1 MNQRAM
7 RALTRA
13 SKLRAHFWAS
23 IIAIFSR
30 GLTSFT
36 GTDAYATPTPLARP
50 VPLPDGPLIVVAN
63 HSSHA
68 DSVALLATL
77 GRTRP
82 VLVVSASDYWE
93 QDSTADW
100 LSRGLVGTFAIS
112 RSGDGM
118 EQLRGAA
125 DLVRAGV
132 VLVIFAE
139 GTRSTTGEIG
149 EFHTGAFRLAAE
161 LGARVLPIAIN
172 GTFES
177 LPKGSTFP
185 KHWATNLRHGTAIAV
200 HPDSIDEAVATV
212 RNELIELHKMPIEDL
227 AGFGW
232 QRVRKAAFGWAGLLV
247 VFLWAMGEGIFW
259 PLIAEMPLLLLVVTV
274 GWRWRGAALIAAS
287 AAGAALGVLATWW
300 MVKSGFEPPSPLTT
314 PRMFE
319 VAAEQ
324 LDANLGGAFWQQMFN
339 GIPVK
344 VYAHEAGAMG
354 LSLAELGTALIAR
367 ITRIVLVGAGGWL
380 LGNFLARWL
389 RPSLG
394 LVQSVTLAL
403 FPIGLWLTIA
413 YWS

>member
-1 MNQRAM
+1 MNERAM
-7 RALTRA
+7 RALARA
-13 SKLRAHFWAS
+13 SKLRARFWAS

-36 GTDAYATPTPLARP
+36 NTDAAPKPTPLARP

-82 VLVVSASDYWE
+82 VLVVSASDYW
-93 QDSTADW
+93 QKDSTADW

-125 DLVRAGV
+125 DLVLSGV

-139 GTRSTTGEIG
+139 GTRSTTGDIG

-161 LGARVLPIAIN
+161 IGARVLPIAIN

-185 KHWATNLRHGTAIAV
+185 KHGATNLRHGTAITV
-200 HPDSIDEAVATV
+200 HPNAIDEAVATV
-212 RNELIELHKMPIEDL
+212 RDELIALHKLPIEDL
-227 AGFGW
+227 PGFGW

-274 GWRWRGAALIAAS
+274 GWRWRGAALIGAS

-300 MVKSGFEPPSPLTT
+300 MVKNGFEPPSPLTT

-324 LDANLGGAFWQQMFN
+324 LDNNLGSAFWQQMFN

-354 LSLAELGTALIAR
+354 LSLAEIGTALVAR

-403 FPIGLWLTIA
+403 FPFGLWLTIA

>member
-1 MNQRAM
+1 
-7 RALTRA
+7 
-13 SKLRAHFWAS
+13 
-23 IIAIFSR
+23 
-30 GLTSFT
+30 
-36 GTDAYATPTPLARP
+36 
-50 VPLPDGPLIVVAN
+50 
-63 HSSHA
+63 
-68 DSVALLATL
+68 
-77 GRTRP
+77 
-82 VLVVSASDYWE
+82 LVVSASDYW
-93 QDSTADW
+93 QKDSTADW
-100 LSRGLVGTFAIS
+100 VSRGLVGTFAIS

-118 EQLRGAA
+118 AQLRGAA

-132 VLVIFAE
+132 VLVVFAE

-161 LGARVLPIAIN
+161 IGARVLPIAIN

-177 LPKGSTFP
+177 LPKGATFP
-185 KHWATNLRHGTAIAV
+185 KHRATNLRHGTAIAV
-200 HPDSIDEAVATV
+200 HPNAIDEAVATV
-212 RNELIELHKMPIEDL
+212 RHELIDLHKLPIEDL
-227 AGFGW
+227 PGFGW

-274 GWRWRGAALIAAS
+274 GWRWRGAALIGAS

-300 MVKSGFEPPSPLTT
+300 MVKNGFEPPSPLTT

-354 LSLAELGTALIAR
+354 LSLAEIGTALVAR

-403 FPIGLWLTIA
+403 FPFGLWLTIA

>member
-1 MNQRAM
+1 MNERAM
-7 RALTRA
+7 GALARA
-13 SKLRAHFWAS
+13 SKLRARFWAS

-36 GTDAYATPTPLARP
+36 STDAAPKPTPLGRP
-50 VPLPDGPLIVVAN
+50 VQLPDGPLIVVAN

-82 VLVVSASDYWE
+82 VLVVSASDYW
-93 QDSTADW
+93 QKDSTADW
-100 LSRGLVGTFAIS
+100 VSRGLVGTFAIS

-118 EQLRGAA
+118 AQLRGAA

-132 VLVIFAE
+132 VLVVFAE

-161 LGARVLPIAIN
+161 IGARVLPIAIN

-177 LPKGSTFP
+177 LPKGATFP
-185 KHWATNLRHGTAIAV
+185 KHRATNLRHGTAIAV
-200 HPDSIDEAVATV
+200 HPNAIDEAVATV
-212 RNELIELHKMPIEDL
+212 RHELIDLHKLPIEDL
-227 AGFGW
+227 PGFGW

-274 GWRWRGAALIAAS
+274 GWRWRGAALIGAS

-300 MVKSGFEPPSPLTT
+300 MVKNGFEPPSPLTT

-354 LSLAELGTALIAR
+354 LSLAEIGTALVAR

-403 FPIGLWLTIA
+403 FPFGLWLTIA

>member
-1 MNQRAM
+1 MNERAM
-7 RALTRA
+7 GALARA
-13 SKLRAHFWAS
+13 SKLRARFWAS

-36 GTDAYATPTPLARP
+36 STDAAPKPTPLGRP
-50 VPLPDGPLIVVAN
+50 VQLPDGPLIVVAN

-82 VLVVSASDYWE
+82 VLVVSASDYW
-93 QDSTADW
+93 QKDSTADW
-100 LSRGLVGTFAIS
+100 VSRGLVGTFAIS

-118 EQLRGAA
+118 AQLRGAA

-132 VLVIFAE
+132 VLVVFAE

-161 LGARVLPIAIN
+161 IGARVLPIAIN

-177 LPKGSTFP
+177 LPKGATFP
-185 KHWATNLRHGTAIAV
+185 KHRATNLRHGTAIAV
-200 HPDSIDEAVATV
+200 HPNAIDEAVATV
-212 RNELIELHKMPIEDL
+212 RHELIDLHKLPIEDL
-227 AGFGW
+227 PGFGW

-274 GWRWRGAALIAAS
+274 GWRWRGAALIGAS

-300 MVKSGFEPPSPLTT
+300 MVKNGFEPPSPLTT

-354 LSLAELGTALIAR
+354 LSLAEIGTALVAR

-389 RPSLG
+389 LPSLG

-403 FPIGLWLTIA
+403 FPFGLWLTIA

>member
-13 SKLRAHFWAS
+13 SKIRAHFWAS

-36 GTDAYATPTPLARP
+36 GTDAAPKPTPLARP

-125 DLVRAGV
+125 ELVRAGV

-185 KHWATNLRHGTAIAV
+185 KHRSTNLRHGIAIAV

-227 AGFGW
+227 PGFGW

>member
-1 MNQRAM
+1 
-7 RALTRA
+7 
-13 SKLRAHFWAS
+13 
-23 IIAIFSR
+23 
-30 GLTSFT
+30 
-36 GTDAYATPTPLARP
+36 
-50 VPLPDGPLIVVAN
+50 
-63 HSSHA
+63 
-68 DSVALLATL
+68 
-77 GRTRP
+77 
-82 VLVVSASDYWE
+82 LVVSASDYWAK
-93 QDSTADW
+93 DSTADW

-118 EQLRGAA
+118 AQLRGAA
-125 DLVRAGV
+125 DLVLSGV

-139 GTRSTTGEIG
+139 GTRSTTGDIG

-161 LGARVLPIAIN
+161 IGARVLPIAIN

-177 LPKGSTFP
+177 LPKGATFP
-185 KHWATNLRHGTAIAV
+185 KHRATNLRHGNPIAV
-200 HPDSIDEAVATV
+200 HPESIDEAVTTV
-212 RNELIELHKMPIEDL
+212 RDQLIDLHKLPIEDL
-227 AGFGW
+227 PGFGW
-232 QRVRKAAFGWAGLLV
+232 QRVRKAAFGWAGILV

-274 GWRWRGAALIAAS
+274 GWRWRGAALIGAS
-287 AAGAALGVLATWW
+287 AGGAALGVLATWW
-300 MVKSGFEPPSPLTT
+300 MVKNGFEPPSPLTT

-324 LDANLGGAFWQQMFN
+324 LDNNLGSAFWQQMFN

-354 LSLAELGTALIAR
+354 LSLAEIGTALIAR

-403 FPIGLWLTIA
+403 FPFGLWLTIA

>member
-1 MNQRAM
+1 MNERAM
-7 RALTRA
+7 GALARA
-13 SKLRAHFWAS
+13 SKLRARFWAS

-36 GTDAYATPTPLARP
+36 STDAAPKPTPLGRP
-50 VPLPDGPLIVVAN
+50 VQLPDGPLIVVAN

-82 VLVVSASDYWE
+82 VLVVSASDYWAK
-93 QDSTADW
+93 DSTADW
-100 LSRGLVGTFAIS
+100 VSRGLVGTFAIS

-118 EQLRGAA
+118 AQLRGAA

-132 VLVIFAE
+132 VLVVFAE

-161 LGARVLPIAIN
+161 IGARVLPIAIN

-177 LPKGSTFP
+177 LPKGATFP
-185 KHWATNLRHGTAIAV
+185 KHRATNLRHGTAIAV
-200 HPDSIDEAVATV
+200 HPNAIDEAVATV
-212 RNELIELHKMPIEDL
+212 RHELIDLHKLPIEDL
-227 AGFGW
+227 PGFGW

-274 GWRWRGAALIAAS
+274 GWRWRGAALIGAS

-300 MVKSGFEPPSPLTT
+300 MVKNGFEPPSPLTT

-354 LSLAELGTALIAR
+354 LSLAEIGTALVAR

-403 FPIGLWLTIA
+403 FPFGLWLTIA

>member
-1 MNQRAM
+1 MNQRAV
-7 RALTRA
+7 RALARA

-23 IIAIFSR
+23 VIAIFSR

-36 GTDAYATPTPLARP
+36 NTDAAPRPTALARP
-50 VPLPDGPLIVVAN
+50 VSLPDGPLIVVAN
-63 HSSHA
+63 HASHS
-68 DSVALLATL
+68 DSTALLATL
-77 GRTRP
+77 GRSRP
-82 VLVVSASDYWE
+82 VLVVSASDYWSK
-93 QDSTADW
+93 DSTAQW
-100 LSRGLVGTFAIS
+100 VSRGLIGTYAIS

-125 DLVRAGV
+125 ELVKAGV
-132 VLVIFAE
+132 VLVVFAE
-139 GTRSTTGEIG
+139 GTRSLTGEIA
-149 EFHTGAFRLAAE
+149 ELHSGAFRLAAE
-161 LGARVLPIAIN
+161 TGARVLPIAIN

-185 KHWATNLRHGTAIAV
+185 KHRAVNLRHGYAV
-200 HPDSIDEAVATV
+200 HVTSESIDLAVKSV
-212 RNELIELHKMPIEDL
+212 RAELIELHKMPIEDL
-227 AGFGW
+227 PGFGW

-247 VFLWAMGEGIFW
+247 VFLWAMAEGIFW

-324 LDANLGGAFWQQMFN
+324 LDTNLGGAFWQQMFN

-403 FPIGLWLTIA
+403 FPIGLAITIW

>member
-36 GTDAYATPTPLARP
+36 GTDAKPKATPLARP

-100 LSRGLVGTFAIS
+100 VSSGLVGTFAIS

-125 DLVRAGV
+125 DLVRSGV
-132 VLVIFAE
+132 VLVVFAE

-149 EFHTGAFRLAAE
+149 EFHTGAFHLAAE

-172 GTFES
+172 GSFES

-185 KHWATNLRHGTAIAV
+185 KHRATNLRHGTAIAV
-200 HPDSIDEAVATV
+200 HPDAIDEAVTAV

-227 AGFGW
+227 PGFGW

-300 MVKSGFEPPSPLTT
+300 MVKNGFEPPSPLTT

-324 LDANLGGAFWQQMFN
+324 LDTNLGGAFWQQMFN

-344 VYAHEAGAMG
+344 VYAHEAGIMG